1 MPLNNLNS
9 PFHFRTVGTTACL
22 SIFILGII
30 YAITTLLGLLSL
42 ELPND
47 PIGDPYFTIMELLT
61 ILIASL
67 MVIAM
72 VAIHAYASPERKSYS
87 LAAVCFMF
95 IMAGITSSL
104 HFVILA
110 VGHQI
115 KYEETAGFSLLVSFR
130 WPSVA
135 YALDILAWDWFFALS
150 ILFAAPVFRT
160 GRLEKITRILM
171 IVCGILS
178 LAGLTG
184 VPLANMQIRNIGII
198 GYAVVAPV
206 VFLLIGL
213 IMGRADV
220 SGTILPKE

>member
-1 MPLNNLNS
+1 MPLSSLNS
-9 PFHFRTVGTTACL
+9 MSHFRTVGKTACL
-22 SIFILGII
+22 AIFILGII

-42 ELPND
+42 ESPHD
-47 PIGDPYFTIMELLT
+47 PIGDPYFTIMEILT

-72 VAIHAYASPERKSYS
+72 GAIHAYAAPERKAYS

-95 IMAGITSSL
+95 ITAGITSSV

-115 KYEETAGFSLLVSFR
+115 EYGETTGLSFFLSFR

-160 GRLEKITRILM
+160 GRLEKIARTLM
-171 IVCGILS
+171 MVCGMLS
-178 LAGLTG
+178 LAGLIG

-206 VFLLIGL
+206 VFLVIGIIL
-213 IMGRADV
+213 GRSNHV
-220 SGTILPKE
+220 ETNGQ

>member
-1 MPLNNLNS
+1 MPPGSLNS
-9 PFHFRTVGTTACL
+9 MSHFRRVGKTACL
-22 SIFILGII
+22 AIFILGII

-42 ELPND
+42 ESPYD
-47 PIGDPYFTIMELLT
+47 PIGDPYFTIMEILT

-72 VAIHAYASPERKSYS
+72 VAIHAYASPERKVYS

-95 IMAGITSSL
+95 IMAGITSSV

-115 KYEETAGFSLLVSFR
+115 KYEETAGFSFFLSFR

-160 GRLEKITRILM
+160 GKLEKMVRTLM
-171 IVCGILS
+171 IICGILS
-178 LAGLTG
+178 LAGLIG

-198 GYAVVAPV
+198 GYAVIAPV
-206 VFLLIGL
+206 VFLLIGIIL
-213 IMGRADV
+213 GRSNQV
-220 SGTILPKE
+220 ETNGQ